1 MPHVNFSRPMLN
13 RLTLKHIQDIAAQL
27 QIQDSDDKTALVD
40 EITNKLSPPP
50 LTSQGEDING
60 DKIALLELE
69 LAFYKAQSQGDDAKV
84 LDALTSID
92 QLLAGI
98 AGASGK
104 TEENGSNGG
113 QGFSDD
119 CFKNF
124 EATRNDFVPESRP
137 FDSAWTAEAQ
147 K

>member
-1 MPHVNFSRPMLN
+1 MPQINFSRPMLN
-13 RLTLKHIQDIAAQL
+13 RLTLKHIQDIAVQL
-27 QIQDSDDKTALVD
+27 EIQISDDKTALVD
-40 EITNKLSPPP
+40 EIMNKVNPPS

-69 LAFYKAQSQGDDAKV
+69 LAIYKAQSQGDDAKV

-98 AGASGK
+98 AGASEQ
-104 TEENGSNGG
+104 TEDNGSNGG

-119 CFKNF
+119 CFENF
-124 EATRNDFVPESRP
+124 EATRNDLVPDSRP
-137 FDSAWTAEAQ
+137 FDSAWTAETQ